1 MPDFGQMTSAHVIY
15 IPCAIL
21 LGLVTGYILGARA
34 VRAEF
39 ERQKRRMK
47 R

>member
-1 MPDFGQMTSAHVIY
+1 M
-15 IPCAIL
+15 L

-34 VRAEF
+34 ARREI
-39 ERQKRRMK
+39 ERRRQQAQ